1 MNAETFELLEKL
13 HGRHGPREFGKI
25 CQKFL
30 ALSFRLAGFTHIEER
45 GVQGVD
51 LDAASDSEKFTTEV
65 KTTVKDS
72 ILFQK
77 KDAEGLLKRT
87 ADGYRPL
94 LAVLRLGPLSDWF
107 LVHADRLKPGLLLI
121 DMLRPYR
128 FRELEQRLDPLFDDA
143 VREHGA
149 GAMREAQ
156 VYLDD
161 MLRKLGP

>member
-1 MNAETFELLEKL
+1 MTPATFELLEQL
-13 HGRHGPREFGKI
+13 HARHGPREFGKM

-30 ALSFRLAGFTHIEER
+30 ALSFRQAGFTHIEER

-51 LDAASDSEKFTTEV
+51 LDAASDTEKYTTEV

-72 ILFQK
+72 IQFQK

-94 LAVLRLGPLSDWF
+94 LAVLRLGLFSDWF

-128 FRELEQRLDPLFDDA
+128 FTELEQRLDPLFDEA
-143 VREHGA
+143 VRLHGA
-149 GAMREAQ
+149 GALREAQ
-156 VYLDD
+156 VYLDEV
-161 MLRKLGP
+161 LRKGVS